1 MDTNQ
6 SQEQYVRRN
15 IHTYPFKYTY
25 TSYEEFFRKPLASVY
40 IHIPFC
46 STKCHF
52 CDYTVY
58 VNTKEDLR
66 ERYVR
71 ALCEEIR
78 RFPENPVFPRFDVEA
93 IYFGGGTP
101 GLLSAEQ
108 LIRILET
115 CTEVFRLTPDAEIAV
130 EFDPRSIEQEKIDRI
145 RAAGFTRLSMGIQ
158 SFDENILRATNR
170 PHDRQDIARAVDVI
184 RRSDFTHVNVDL
196 IYPLL
201 GLTPAIWK
209 DSVQQAIDLGFPCIT
224 AYPLEVWENTAY
236 HNWIMKK
243 GRSLP
248 AIEDEKAMA
257 EVAFDLLE
265 GAGYVTGSTS
275 GYYRPDLCSRYCLFL
290 DYYWRTWPMIGFG
303 VSSKS
308 AIREFMYT
316 NIRNIRDYID
326 NIEAGRPVL
335 DFSTYLTKEQ
345 EMRRVMIRGL
355 KVGTVFKSDFK
366 ARFGIGVDLVFGGMI
381 NALADEGYL
390 TERDDEIL
398 LTRKGQLYS
407 NAVWE
412 RFYAEEDL
420 APPKGDE
427 VKFGISELVMS

>member
-1 MDTNQ
+1 MNAV
-6 SQEQYVRRN
+6 EKYVRRN

-25 TSYEEFFRKPLASVY
+25 TGYDTFFRKQDAAIY

-58 VNTKEDLR
+58 VNTKDDLR
-66 ERYVR
+66 EQYVA

-78 RFPENPVFPRFDVEA
+78 RFPSNPAFPKFHVRA

-108 LIRILET
+108 LIRILNT
-115 CTEVFRLTPDAEIAV
+115 CRQTFELASDAEVAV
-130 EFDPRSIEQEKIDRI
+130 EFDPHSIELGKLEELRE
-145 RAAGFTRLSMGIQ
+145 AGFTRLSMGIQ
-158 SFDENILRATNR
+158 SFDNDILKDTNR
-170 PHDRQDIARAVDVI
+170 PHNRADIDRAVAAI
-184 RRSDFTHVNVDL
+184 RASTFTHVNVDL

-201 GLTPAIWK
+201 GLTQELWIE
-209 DSVQQAIDLGFPCIT
+209 SVKQAIDLNFSCIT

-243 GRSLP
+243 GKRLP
-248 AIEDEKAMA
+248 AIDAEKAMA
-257 EVAFDLLE
+257 EAAFELLE
-265 GAGYVTGSTS
+265 GAGYVVGSTS
-275 GYYRPDLCSRYCLFL
+275 GYYRPDLCDEYCRFL

-316 NIRNIRDYID
+316 NITNIREYIG
-326 NIEAGRPVL
+326 NIEADRPVL
-335 DFSTYLTKEQ
+335 AFSTYLTKEQ

-355 KVGTVFKSDFK
+355 KVGIVYKGDFS
-366 ARFGIGVDLVFGGMI
+366 ARFGVPMHLVYGDKIRALVD
-381 NALADEGYL
+381 DGYL
-390 TERDDEIL
+390 VENDNEIF

-412 RFYAEEDL
+412 NFYAPEDL
-420 APPKGDE
+420 APAKDDE
-427 VKFGISELVMS
+427 VKFGISELVMD

>member
-1 MDTNQ
+1 MEGG
-6 SQEQYVRRN
+6 QEQYIRRN
-15 IHTYPFKYTY
+15 IHTYPFKYKY
-25 TSYEEFFRKPLASVY
+25 TSFEEFFRKPSASIY

-58 VNTKEDLR
+58 VNTKDDLR
-66 ERYVR
+66 EQYVA
-71 ALCEEIR
+71 ALIEEIR
-78 RFPENPVFPRFDVEA
+78 RFPENPVFPRFEIKA

-108 LIRILET
+108 LIRILDACRST
-115 CTEVFRLTPDAEIAV
+115 FEVAADAEIAI
-130 EFDPRSIEQEKIDRI
+130 EFDPRSIEQDKIDRL
-145 RAAGFTRLSMGIQ
+145 ADAGFTRLSMGIQ
-158 SFDENILRATNR
+158 SFDETILKETNR
-170 PHDRQDIARAVDVI
+170 PHNLQDINRAVEVV
-184 RRSDFTHVNVDL
+184 RRSPFTHVNVDL

-201 GLTPAIWK
+201 GLTPAIWE
-209 DSVQQAIDLGFPCIT
+209 DSIQRAIDLGFSCIT

-243 GRSLP
+243 GRTLP
-248 AIEDEKAMA
+248 SIADEKAMA

-265 GAGYVTGSTS
+265 SAGYVTGSTS
-275 GYYRPDLCSRYCLFL
+275 GYYRPDLCDRYCLFL

-316 NIRNIRDYID
+316 NIRDIRKYIENIAE
-326 NIEAGRPVL
+326 NRPVL

-355 KVGTVFKSDFK
+355 KVGSVYKGDFK
-366 ARFGIGVDLVFGGMI
+366 ARFGVDLRKVYGATIDGLI
-381 NALADEGYL
+381 ADGHLEEGP
-390 TERDDEIL
+390 DEIF

-412 RFYAEEDL
+412 CFYAEEDL